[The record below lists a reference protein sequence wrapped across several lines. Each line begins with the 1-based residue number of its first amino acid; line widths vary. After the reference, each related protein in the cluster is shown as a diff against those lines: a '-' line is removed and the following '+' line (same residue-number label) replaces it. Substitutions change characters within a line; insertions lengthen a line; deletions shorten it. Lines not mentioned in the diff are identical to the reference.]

1 VPKHVYERYR
11 QLARAEP
18 LLLARGRL
26 ERSQERPAAIAWG
39 RRDGAGADGLPAEEV
54 RPVINV
60 VVRELASLER
70 FVAAEEAAED
80 PRGARVHRLP
90 APGGQPAGEDA
101 ESEPAGEEVAAS
113 MRAAAPAVQSF
124 AMGRRR

>member
-1 VPKHVYERYR
+1 MEVPQPSVILHSKLGPER
-11 QLARAEP
+11 
-18 LLLARGRL
+18 
-26 ERSQERPAAIAWG
+26 I
-39 RRDGAGADGLPAEEV
+39 

-70 FVAAEEAAED
+70 FLAGGLEGSED
-80 PRGARVHRLP
+80 GPGAGVRHLRRP
-90 APGGQPAGEDA
+90 PAGGGREA
-101 ESEPAGEEVAAS
+101 SEEPAGEEVASS